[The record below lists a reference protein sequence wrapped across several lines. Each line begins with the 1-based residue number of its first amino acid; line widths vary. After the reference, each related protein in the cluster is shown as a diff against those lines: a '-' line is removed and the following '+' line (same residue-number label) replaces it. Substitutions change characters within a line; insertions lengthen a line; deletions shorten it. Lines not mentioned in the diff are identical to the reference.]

1 MTQAT
6 KSSTWCNPKTKTLKS
21 PARFFKEVV
30 GVGWGT
36 EEVQLDFIKQEEN
49 KNKVQNEL
57 DLELKRKNDE
67 VEAKRKK
74 NLDRFKGSGKPLPS
88 TLIKDVEK
96 IEAVPVKLTNQKIG
110 DGGNK
115 FKKDQNAPVLPK
127 TEVAQVEPETKAQI
141 SSEPIDFKIV
151 KKDKK
156 VLLGDTHEEKF
167 AEEKRLAE
175 EKKRHLELDFTEENQ
190 KIEDQKNKNSKIQRA
205 AEKFKPQ
212 TKPEDK
218 PAQTGTVNKEADKKE
233 HAKKEE
239 FKEIKKADVPLI
251 KKEEVKSV
259 PVVEAKK
266 VEKTVAQGEKKK
278 LVLNKKEKVGTVVS
292 GVNLQ
297 KWEKE

>member
-30 GVGWGT
+30 GVGWGS
-36 EEVQLDFIKQEEN
+36 EDVQLDFIKQEEN
-49 KNKVQNEL
+49 KNKEQNEF

-67 VEAKRKK
+67 IEAKRKK

-88 TLIKDVEK
+88 TLIKDVQK
-96 IEAVPVKLTNQKIG
+96 IEAIPVKFTNQKNG

-115 FKKDQNAPVLPK
+115 FKKDLNAPVQTK
-127 TEVAQVEPETKAQI
+127 TEVVQVEPETKAQI

-190 KIEDQKNKNSKIQRA
+190 KIEDQKNKNSIVQRA
-205 AEKFKPQ
+205 ADKFKPQ
-212 TKPEDK
+212 TKHEDK
-218 PAQTGTVNKEADKKE
+218 PAQMGTVNKEAVKKE
-233 HAKKEE
+233 HVKEEE
-239 FKEIKKADVPLI
+239 FKEIKKTDVQLI
-251 KKEEVKSV
+251 KKEQVKSV
-259 PVVEAKK
+259 PVVETKK
-266 VEKTVAQGEKKK
+266 VMKTVVHGEKKK
-278 LVLNKKEKVGTVVS
+278 LVLNKKEKVSMVVS
-292 GVNLQ
+292 GVNFQ